1 MITKENL
8 KSYFDALK
16 PNEINEALE
25 SNTDNIAC
33 YIGSYGSC
41 YLESVNDD
49 NETEMQEATES
60 TGGFICDKDDFLRL
74 FEESGSTNETLTELI
89 A

>member
-1 MITKENL
+1 MITSQNL
-8 KSYFDALK
+8 KSYFNALTAK
-16 PNEINEALE
+16 EINEAF
-25 SNTDNIAC
+25 SGFGDNVAA
-33 YIGSYGSC
+33 YFGSYGTPQ
-41 YLESVNDD
+41 LEEVIRS